1 MVSSIN
7 IWLLKQK
14 RYPETKKVLKLKKVF
29 LHHPIMSIL
38 LQCELQA
45 QGCLEVRREFLDYGF
60 DSAVDIIYTLGDT
73 IFDDM
78 RI

>member
-1 MVSSIN
+1 VVSSIN

-38 LQCELQA
+38 LNSELQA
-45 QGCLEVRREFLDYGF
+45 QGCLEVRRELNYGF
-60 DSAVDIIYTLGDT
+60 DSAMDIIYTLGDT

>member
-1 MVSSIN
+1 MVSFIN

-38 LQCELQA
+38 LNSELQA
-45 QGCLEVRREFLDYGF
+45 QGCLEVRRELNYGF
-60 DSAVDIIYTLGDT
+60 DSAMDIIYTLGDT

>member
-1 MVSSIN
+1 
-7 IWLLKQK
+7 
-14 RYPETKKVLKLKKVF
+14 
-29 LHHPIMSIL
+29 MSIL

-78 RI
+78 RIWYDYRLRKQIPEEKLFYITRIV